1 MIPQT
6 TDTILIATPNPQVNF
21 LLERIIRSMGYGVF
35 VCADRA
41 SLKTLPSGLTPTMMF
56 ISEKMDGESAELET
70 ARELSQRFPAA
81 PAVLF
86 VEHDHPEKLKAAM
99 RLGFIEYL
107 SLPLRTD
114 DVMRV
119 LRHALE
125 IGKLRREAIL
135 LETRRATASLQQR
148 LDELETLARLGRTVV
163 SSLDLDHVLSAV
175 VDAAVEMTGA
185 EEGSLLMLDP
195 ATGELYMR
203 AARNFNEDFVR
214 TFRLPVKDTLA
225 GTVIRTGQPV
235 LLDDSTP
242 QKIKTTYLVQSLLYV
257 PLAVHGHTFGVLGV
271 DNRQHGIP
279 FTEHHL
285 KLLGALAE
293 FATIAIENARLY
305 TETITE
311 RRKLETVLTNVQDG
325 VVLMD
330 REKRL
335 LLVNQTVR
343 QAFSLPENHL
353 TGRSFRDVFS
363 HPALLELLEGLE
375 NGTDRTEVQ
384 VEDGRYFTVRVS
396 PIPEV
401 GIALTFSDITSLK
414 KLDQIKSDFVH
425 TVSHDLRSPLTA
437 ILGYV
442 ELIERVGTVNDLQR
456 DFIRRIQVSVH
467 NITSLVDD
475 LLDLGRIEAG
485 FDTRKE
491 PVALDAIIRY
501 SVEGFKKALGEKGH
515 TLQLDLP
522 PQAPSLL
529 ANPVQMRQMVDNL
542 LDNAIKYTPQGGKI
556 QVSLRLEGNQ
566 LLFQVSDNGI
576 GIPPIDLPYVFDKF
590 YRASNAAPDVSG
602 TGLGLAIVKSIVEA
616 HEGRIWVDS
625 AVGTGSTFT
634 VVLPLSGG

>member
-1 MIPQT
+1 MMPQT
-6 TDTILIATPNPQVNF
+6 SDTILIATPNPQVNF
-21 LLERIIRSMGYGVF
+21 LLERMIRSMGYGVF
-35 VCADRA
+35 ICADRA
-41 SLKTLPSGLTPTMMF
+41 SLKSIPFGLTPTMIF
-56 ISEKMDGESAELET
+56 VAEKMDGEGAELET
-70 ARELSQRFPAA
+70 AQELAYRFPAA

-86 VEHDHPEKLKAAM
+86 VERDQPEKLKAAM
-99 RLGFIEYL
+99 RLGFIDYL
-107 SLPLRTD
+107 TLPLRTD
-114 DVMRV
+114 DILRV

-125 IGKLRREAIL
+125 IGKLRREAIMI
-135 LETRRATASLQQR
+135 ETRRATSSLQQR
-148 LDELETLARLGRTVV
+148 LDELETLTRLGRTVV
-163 SSLDLDHVLSAV
+163 SSLDLDHVLGAV

-271 DNRQHGIP
+271 DNRQRGAS
-279 FTEHHL
+279 FNEHHL

-305 TETITE
+305 TETIAE

-330 REKRL
+330 HEKRL

-353 TGRSFRDVFS
+353 MGRSFRDVFT
-363 HPALLELLEGLE
+363 HPTLLELLEGLD
-375 NGTDRTEVQ
+375 NGTDRTELQ
-384 VEDGRYFTVRVS
+384 VEDGRFFTVRAS

-401 GIALTFSDITSLK
+401 GIALTFSDITNLK

-491 PVALDAIIRY
+491 PVSLDTIIRY

-522 PQAPSLL
+522 VQSPNLL

-542 LDNAIKYTPQGGKI
+542 LDNAIKYTPPGGKI
-556 QVSLRLEGNQ
+556 QVSLRVEGTQ

-590 YRASNAAPDVSG
+590 YRASNAAADVSG

-625 AVGTGSTFT
+625 AVGAGSTFT

>member
-1 MIPQT
+1 MLPQT
-6 TDTILIATPNPQVNF
+6 TETILIATPNPQVNF
-21 LLERIIRSMGYGVF
+21 LLERMIRSMGYGVF
-35 VCADRA
+35 ICADRA
-41 SLKTLPSGLTPTMMF
+41 SLKSIPSGLAPTMIF
-56 ISEKMDGESAELET
+56 VSEKMDGESAEMET
-70 ARELSQRFPAA
+70 AQELAYRFPAA

-86 VEHDHPEKLKAAM
+86 VERDQPEKLKAAM
-99 RLGFIEYL
+99 RLGFIDYL

-114 DVMRV
+114 DILRV

-125 IGKLRREAIL
+125 IGRLRREAIL
-135 LETRRATASLQQR
+135 IETRRATASLQQR

-163 SSLDLDHVLSAV
+163 SSLDLDHVLGAV

-271 DNRQHGIP
+271 DNRQRGTS
-279 FTEHHL
+279 FSEHHL

-305 TETITE
+305 TETIAE

-353 TGRSFRDVFS
+353 VGRSFRDVFT
-363 HPALLELLEGLE
+363 HPALLELLEGLD
-375 NGTDRTEVQ
+375 NGTDRTELQ
-384 VEDGRYFTVRVS
+384 VEDGRYFAVRAS

-401 GIALTFSDITSLK
+401 GTALTFSDITNLK

-491 PVALDAIIRY
+491 PVALDTIIRY

-522 PQAPSLL
+522 AQSPSLL

-542 LDNAIKYTPQGGKI
+542 LDNAIKYTPQGGRI
-556 QVSLRLEGNQ
+556 QVSLRVEGNQ

-625 AVGTGSTFT
+625 AVGSGSTFT